1 MSFGRSNNKM
11 AISLLTLLTFL
22 MVATNTYYYNKMS
35 ETKEEVE
42 KLKESERIKEN
53 EILNLESKIKTVNEK
68 LTEKENEILNLKE
81 KLNET
86 ENENRKL
93 KEELEK
99 YKNLR
104 KLNIVATAYDA
115 FCDTGCI
122 GVTATGYDV
131 SNTVYKDGY
140 RVVAVDPNVIPLG
153 SLVYI
158 ESDKMNFVGIADD
171 TGGDIK
177 GNRIDILM
185 ENKDKAYDFG
195 RRNVKV
201 TVLKE
206 GSG

>member
-1 MSFGRSNNKM
+1 MSFSRNNNKM
-11 AISLLTLLTFL
+11 VISLLTLLVFL

-42 KLKESERIKEN
+42 KLKKSERIKEN

-68 LTEKENEILNLKE
+68 LTEKENEILKLEE

-140 RVVAVDPNVIPLG
+140 RVVAVDPNVISLG

-201 TVLKE
+201 TVLRE

>member
-11 AISLLTLLTFL
+11 VISLLTLLTFL
-22 MVATNTYYYNKMS
+22 MVVTNTYYYNKMS
-35 ETKEEVE
+35 EAEEEVE
-42 KLKESERIKEN
+42 KLEEEVEKLEESERVKEN
-53 EILNLESKIKTVNEK
+53 EIS
-68 LTEKENEILNLKE
+68 NLKE

-86 ENENRKL
+86 ENENQKL

-99 YKNLR
+99 YENLR

-122 GVTATGYDV
+122 GLTATGYDV

-140 RVVAVDPNVIPLG
+140 RIISVDPNVIPLG
-153 SLVYI
+153 SLVYV

-185 ENKDKAYDFG
+185 ENRDKAYDFG

-201 TVLKE
+201 TVLRE